1 MQVLFFNGSPRK
13 NGNTAELLDKA
24 REGAVSQGAKTEL
37 IQLNRLNIKG
47 CQACFSCKKR
57 GGESFGKCVLV
68 DDMTPLYKKIE
79 QSDAIFI
86 GSPIYFGTITAATK
100 AFIERLFPYLSYKD
114 RVSLFPK
121 KINVGLIYTMGVEKP
136 IMEKEY
142 LANLQFNEKILGDLL
157 GHAESLIT
165 NESMHVKD
173 YSKIVA
179 DWMESKTPAMLEHRR
194 TVFPLDCEKAFEMG
208 ARFASP
214 EKIR

>member
-57 GGESFGKCVLV
+57 GGESFGKCVLA
-68 DDMTPLYKKIE
+68 DDMAPLYKKIE

-114 RVSLFPK
+114 RISLFPK
-121 KINVGLIYTMGVEKP
+121 KINVGLIYTMGVEKF

-142 LANLQFNEKILGDLL
+142 LANLQFNQNILGDLL
-157 GHAESLIT
+157 GHAESLIST
-165 NESMHVKD
+165 ETMHVKD

-194 TVFPLDCEKAFEMG
+194 TVFPLDCEKAFKMG

-214 EKIR
+214 DTAH